1 MAAELPPLRRIV
13 LLIASVLA
21 VTIALL
27 MILTAFGVV

>member
-1 MAAELPPLRRIV
+1 MAEGLPPLRNIV
-13 LLIASVLA
+13 LLIASALA